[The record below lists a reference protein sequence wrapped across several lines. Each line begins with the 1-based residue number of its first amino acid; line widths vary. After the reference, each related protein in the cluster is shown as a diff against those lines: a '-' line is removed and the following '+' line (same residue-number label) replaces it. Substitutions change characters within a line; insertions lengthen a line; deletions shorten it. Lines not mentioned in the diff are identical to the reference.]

1 MPHRLVPMSLE
12 TPAPSEEPAVDLTPI
27 DPPLENPLVWV
38 DLEMT
43 GLEPETDVIV
53 EIAIIVTDGKLER
66 IIEGPNL
73 VIYAPDEILD
83 NMPQIVVEMHAASGL
98 TDRVKESTLT
108 VEEAEKQV
116 LEWLVRHVPDPNIAP
131 LAGNSIHSDRSF
143 MKKHMPALEK
153 HVHYRNV
160 DVSTIK
166 ELVKRW
172 APEITEEEP
181 EKSGNHRALG
191 DIRDSINQLKF
202 YRERVFVDSLR

>member
-1 MPHRLVPMSLE
+1 MTHRLVAMAQENHPESAD
-12 TPAPSEEPAVDLTPI
+12 TT
-27 DPPLENPLVWV
+27 PLEHPLVWV

-73 VIYAPDEILD
+73 VIHASDELLA
-83 NMPQIVVEMHAASGL
+83 NMPQIVVDMHEASGL
-98 TDRVKESTLT
+98 TERVKASTLS
-108 VEEAEKQV
+108 VQEAEAQV
-116 LEWLVRHVPDPNIAP
+116 MEWLIQHVPDPNVAP
-131 LAGNSIHSDRSF
+131 LAGNSVHSDRAF
-143 MKKHMPALEK
+143 MKKYMPTLEK

-172 APEITEEEP
+172 APEIAEQEP
-181 EKSGNHRALG
+181 EKVGNHRALG
-191 DIRDSINQLKF
+191 DIRDSIDQLKF
-202 YRERVFVDSLR
+202 YRKHVFIDAAQ